1 MKKRRTPPSRATS
14 ATGKTAAASTAAKP
28 SSARKGWGG
37 APILAIGL
45 LVVGAAV
52 FFVATFEDTTVERSL
67 QPASDLSAD
76 AYGLASGNRGQ
87 AAARPFPYYDS
98 VEEARPFPVTLP
110 PNTYS
115 NETLQTTY
123 AIAKEIPEVLV
134 QLPCLCG
141 CHGASEDH
149 GSLLD
154 CYVDNHAAT

>member
-1 MKKRRTPPSRATS
+1 MKKRRPHSPQGPSG
-14 ATGKTAAASTAAKP
+14 TGKAAARPPVTGPATAK
-28 SSARKGWGG
+28 KGSG
-37 APILAIGL
+37 AAPYLAIGL
-45 LVVGAAV
+45 LAVGAAV
-52 FFVATFEDTTVERSL
+52 FFVAAFEDTTVESEL
-67 QPASDLSAD
+67 QPASDLSAA
-76 AYGLASGNRGQ
+76 AYDLGGQ
-87 AAARPFPYYDS
+87 VAKPFPYYDS

-110 PNTYS
+110 PNTYT

-141 CHGASEDH
+141 CHGASENH